1 MSFSD
6 KRKELNEQS
15 IPIQIKLVKEHLL
28 GNFYKV
34 LTKFYKDKNESFN
47 IKLINLLNKKLKI
60 CRQIGLTLDDIKV
73 VLQTSDK
80 DENSLF
86 ELEPILQ
93 KKNRVFRLLEN
104 YKVKQISNY
113 LEIDNLPRGYNAYS
127 RNKIIYSL
135 QRMFNCYRVIFLK
148 NHKYIVQFNTVEE
161 AYDALQTYHLSE
173 YKDKLLV
180 VNFSA
185 SISEGE
191 KCFSS
196 MLSVTSS
203 MLKELEL

>member
-135 QRMFNCYRVIFLK
+135 QRMFNCYRVNFLK
-148 NHKYIVQFNTVEE
+148 NHKYIVQFSTVEE